1 MEKLKIGIMGGTF
14 NPIHIGHLIIAEKAR
29 EHFNLNKVFFIST
42 GKSPHKNDGEI
53 ISKIH
58 RSRMVKMALST
69 NSNFEYCGIEVDSD
83 EISYSYN
90 TIKKLISIYNDI
102 EFYYIM
108 GEDSFMSIETW
119 YKYNEFLESVFVII
133 VRRNLKAD
141 DINLR
146 KIYSKVKIYEKN
158 SKGIFVIDDFNIGI
172 SSSMIRNLIKNNQSV
187 RYMVTDDVYDY
198 IKKEKLYIY
207 D

>member
-1 MEKLKIGIMGGTF
+1 
-14 NPIHIGHLIIAEKAR
+14 
-29 EHFNLNKVFFIST
+29 
-42 GKSPHKNDGEI
+42 
-53 ISKIH
+53 
-58 RSRMVKMALST
+58 MVKMALST

>member
-29 EHFNLNKVFFIST
+29 EHFNLNKILFIPT
-42 GKSPHKNDGEI
+42 GKSPHKNDAEI

-58 RSRMVKMALST
+58 RSRMVKIAVST
-69 NSNFEYCGIEVDSD
+69 NSNFEYCGIEVDFD

-90 TIKKLISIYNDI
+90 TIKKLTSIYNNV

-119 YKYNEFLESVFVII
+119 YKYDEFLESVFVIVI
-133 VRRNLKAD
+133 RRNLETD
-141 DINLR
+141 DIDLR

-187 RYMVTDDVYDY
+187 RYIVTDDVYDY

>member
-29 EHFNLNKVFFIST
+29 EHFNLNKILFIPT
-42 GKSPHKNDGEI
+42 GKSPHKNDAEI

-58 RSRMVKMALST
+58 RSRMVKIAVST

-90 TIKKLISIYNDI
+90 TIKKLTSIYNNV

-119 YKYNEFLESVFVII
+119 YKYDEFLESVFVIVI
-133 VRRNLKAD
+133 RRNLETD
-141 DINLR
+141 DIDLR

-187 RYMVTDDVYDY
+187 RYIVTDDVYDY